1 MNENYLLTITVIT
14 YNHKNFIRQALDG
27 ILMQKTNFKFQII
40 IHDDCSTDGTTDI
53 IKEYAAKYPDIIV
66 PILQTENQFSKNVS
80 ITKTFVYPLIKT
92 KYIALNEGDDYW
104 IDENKLQKQVDFLE
118 ANPDYAVCFHPVK
131 VIYENN
137 TKAEEIYP
145 EQELWQTPLDF
156 EQLQQRNFI
165 QTNSVVYRWRFP
177 DGNAAEFIPNGI
189 IPGDWYGHLLH
200 AKTGKI
206 KMLPDVMSVYRKHTG
221 GIWYDE
227 DKYKVNTHL
236 KHGLK
241 EIKFYHSVY
250 KNITDSSEKYFNEIL
265 LPSWRNILAAYG
277 ENGKWQELKT
287 IAELYPQ
294 EYAAAFKKPNDEYK
308 EKIVYL
314 DKKANKYKKLTRF
327 FITASVIEI
336 LIILAAVLFC
346 IL

>member
-1 MNENYLLTITVIT
+1 MI
-14 YNHKNFIRQALDG
+14 
-27 ILMQKTNFKFQII
+27 
-40 IHDDCSTDGTTDI
+40 C
-53 IKEYAAKYPDIIV
+53 
-66 PILQTENQFSKNVS
+66 
-80 ITKTFVYPLIKT
+80 
-92 KYIALNEGDDYW
+92 
-104 IDENKLQKQVDFLE
+104 
-118 ANPDYAVCFHPVK
+118 NPDYAVCFHPVK

-200 AKTGKI
+200 AQTGKI
-206 KMLPDVMSVYRKHTG
+206 KMLPDVMSVYRKHAG

-227 DKYKVNTHL
+227 DKYHIHTHL
-236 KHGLK
+236 RHGLK

-265 LPSWRNILAAYG
+265 LPAWRNLLAIYG
-277 ENGKWQELKT
+277 ENGRWQELKT
-287 IAELYPQ
+287 IAELYPE

-314 DKKANKYKKLTRF
+314 NRKVNKYKKLTRI
-327 FITASVIEI
+327 FIAVAVIELLLISAIFI
-336 LIILAAVLFC
+336 LRAV
-346 IL
+346 